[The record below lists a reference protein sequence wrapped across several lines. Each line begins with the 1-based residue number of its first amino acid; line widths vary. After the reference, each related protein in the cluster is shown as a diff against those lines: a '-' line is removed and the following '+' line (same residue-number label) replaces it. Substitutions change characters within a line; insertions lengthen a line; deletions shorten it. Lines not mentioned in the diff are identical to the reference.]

1 MGFFGRKKDKEKEKE
16 KKGGLFGWMKRKQA
30 DEPERE
36 EQIVEPE
43 PETDTDDV
51 AAQMLA
57 EREAARQAET
67 EQWREAAEA
76 EIAADQAEAAALAA
90 KAAQDELLTEEED
103 SEAENEEDEDDEEPI
118 AVTFQPEEAESE
130 AEEAEP
136 ETVKVEPEAV
146 AEPETV
152 ESEPETVAEPE
163 TVESEL
169 EEVAES
175 ETVESELEEV
185 AEPETVESELEEVAE
200 PETVEPEPEAVAE
213 LETVEPEPEA
223 VAEPETVET
232 EPEEIAEPETVET
245 EPEEVAEPETEEV
258 EPEEV
263 AEPETVE
270 TEPEEIAEPETVETE
285 PEEVAEPET
294 EEVEP
299 EEVAEPET
307 VEPEPEEV
315 AEPET
320 VETEPEEP
328 QEPEKKKKKG
338 FFEKI
343 RDGLRKTK
351 DSVIA
356 KMQLVL
362 NAFTKI
368 DEDLFDQLEETM
380 IMGDMGAETS
390 IEICDQLRKR
400 VKERGITDP
409 KQIMGLIQ
417 EIIGEMLGED
427 QTLQLQTKPSVIMV
441 IGVNGAGKTT
451 TIGKLCHQLK
461 EDGKKVIV
469 AAADTF
475 RAAAIDQL
483 EVWTDRAGVELVK
496 HAEGSDPAA
505 VVYDAIEAAKARN
518 CDVLICDTAGRLHNK
533 KNLMQELAKIN
544 RIIENKA
551 AGCDKEILLV
561 LDATTGQNA
570 VNQARLF
577 KEVADI
583 TGIVLT
589 KLDGTAKGG
598 IIVSIKNELEIPVKL
613 IGVGEKID
621 DLQPFHA
628 RDFVNA
634 LFETEERK

>member
-43 PETDTDDV
+43 SETDTDDV

-67 EQWREAAEA
+67 EQWREEAEA
-76 EIAADQAEAAALAA
+76 EIAADQVEAAALAA

-103 SEAENEEDEDDEEPI
+103 SEAENEEDEEEPI
-118 AVTFQPEEAESE
+118 VVTFQPEEADSE
-130 AEEAEP
+130 AEETEP
-136 ETVKVEPEAV
+136 
-146 AEPETV
+146 
-152 ESEPETVAEPE
+152 
-163 TVESEL
+163 
-169 EEVAES
+169 
-175 ETVESELEEV
+175 EEV

-200 PETVEPEPEAVAE
+200 PETVETEPEEVTEPEIVETE
-213 LETVEPEPEA
+213 LEEVT
-223 VAEPETVET
+223 EPETVET
-232 EPEEIAEPETVET
+232 EPEEI
-245 EPEEVAEPETEEV
+245 AEPETEEV

-263 AEPETVE
+263 AEPETE
-270 TEPEEIAEPETVETE
+270 ESEPEEVAEPETVETE
-285 PEEVAEPET
+285 PEEVAEPEAEASESEELDET
-294 EEVEP
+294 E
-299 EEVAEPET
+299 AE
-307 VEPEPEEV
+307 
-315 AEPET
+315 AS
-320 VETEPEEP
+320 EPEEP

>member
-36 EQIVEPE
+36 EQIVEPD

-67 EQWREAAEA
+67 EQWREEAEA

-103 SEAENEEDEDDEEPI
+103 SEADAEDEDDEEPI

-136 ETVKVEPEAV
+136 ETVKVEPE
-146 AEPETV
+146 
-152 ESEPETVAEPE
+152 
-163 TVESEL
+163 
-169 EEVAES
+169 
-175 ETVESELEEV
+175 
-185 AEPETVESELEEVAE
+185 
-200 PETVEPEPEAVAE
+200 TVEPEPEAVAE
-213 LETVEPEPEA
+213 SETVEPEPEA

-232 EPEEIAEPETVET
+232 ELEEVTEPETVETEPEEVAEPETVEPEPEEIAEPETVESELEEIAEPETVEPEPEEVAEPETVET

-258 EPEEV
+258 ESEEFE
-263 AEPETVE
+263 EPE
-270 TEPEEIAEPETVETE
+270 AS
-285 PEEVAEPET
+285 
-294 EEVEP
+294 
-299 EEVAEPET
+299 
-307 VEPEPEEV
+307 
-315 AEPET
+315 
-320 VETEPEEP
+320 EPEEP

-505 VVYDAIEAAKARN
+505 GVYDAIEAAKARN

>member
-67 EQWREAAEA
+67 EQWREEAEA

-103 SEAENEEDEDDEEPI
+103 SEADAEDEEDEDDEEPI

-130 AEEAEP
+130 AEEVEP

-152 ESEPETVAEPE
+152 EPEPEA
-163 TVESEL
+163 
-169 EEVAES
+169 VAES

-185 AEPETVESELEEVAE
+185 AEPETVE
-200 PETVEPEPEAVAE
+200 T
-213 LETVEPEPEA
+213 EPEA

-232 EPEEIAEPETVET
+232 EPEEIAEPETVES
-245 EPEEVAEPETEEV
+245 
-258 EPEEV
+258 
-263 AEPETVE
+263 
-270 TEPEEIAEPETVETE
+270 EPEEI
-285 PEEVAEPET
+285 
-294 EEVEP
+294 
-299 EEVAEPET
+299 AEPET

-320 VETEPEEP
+320 EESESEEVAEPETEESESEELDETEAEASEPEGP

>member
-36 EQIVEPE
+36 EQIVEQE

-67 EQWREAAEA
+67 EQWREEAEA
-76 EIAADQAEAAALAA
+76 EIAADQVEAAALAA

-103 SEAENEEDEDDEEPI
+103 SEAENEEDEEEPI
-118 AVTFQPEEAESE
+118 VVTFQPEEAESE

-136 ETVKVEPEAV
+136 EEV

-152 ESEPETVAEPE
+152 ET
-163 TVESEL
+163 
-169 EEVAES
+169 
-175 ETVESELEEV
+175 ELEEV
-185 AEPETVESELEEVAE
+185 AEPETEESES
-200 PETVEPEPEAVAE
+200 
-213 LETVEPEPEA
+213 
-223 VAEPETVET
+223 
-232 EPEEIAEPETVET
+232 
-245 EPEEVAEPETEEV
+245 EEVAEPETEES
-258 EPEEV
+258 ESEEV

-270 TEPEEIAEPETVETE
+270 TEPEEVTELETVETE
-285 PEEVAEPET
+285 SEEVAEPEAEASESEELDET
-294 EEVEP
+294 E
-299 EEVAEPET
+299 AE
-307 VEPEPEEV
+307 
-315 AEPET
+315 AS
-320 VETEPEEP
+320 EPEEP

>member
-67 EQWREAAEA
+67 EQWREEAEA

-103 SEAENEEDEDDEEPI
+103 SEADAEDEEDEDDEEPI

-130 AEEAEP
+130 AEEVEP

-152 ESEPETVAEPE
+152 EPEPEA
-163 TVESEL
+163 
-169 EEVAES
+169 VAES

-185 AEPETVESELEEVAE
+185 AEPETVE
-200 PETVEPEPEAVAE
+200 T
-213 LETVEPEPEA
+213 EPEA

-232 EPEEIAEPETVET
+232 EPEEIAEPETVES
-245 EPEEVAEPETEEV
+245 
-258 EPEEV
+258 
-263 AEPETVE
+263 
-270 TEPEEIAEPETVETE
+270 EPEEIAEPETVEPEPEEVAESETE
-285 PEEVAEPET
+285 ESESEEVAEPET
-294 EEVEP
+294 VEPEP

>member
-67 EQWREAAEA
+67 EQWREEAEA

-103 SEAENEEDEDDEEPI
+103 SEADAEDEEDEDDEEPI

-136 ETVKVEPEAV
+136 ETVEAEPEEVAEPETEEVEPEAV

-152 ESEPETVAEPE
+152 ETEPEEVAEPE
-163 TVESEL
+163 TVEPEP
-169 EEVAES
+169 EEI
-175 ETVESELEEV
+175 

-200 PETVEPEPEAVAE
+200 PETVEPEPE
-213 LETVEPEPEA
+213 
-223 VAEPETVET
+223 
-232 EPEEIAEPETVET
+232 EIAEPETVES

-263 AEPETVE
+263 AEPETE
-270 TEPEEIAEPETVETE
+270 AEASEPE
-285 PEEVAEPET
+285 
-294 EEVEP
+294 
-299 EEVAEPET
+299 
-307 VEPEPEEV
+307 
-315 AEPET
+315 
-320 VETEPEEP
+320 
-328 QEPEKKKKKG
+328 EPEKKKKKG

>member
-67 EQWREAAEA
+67 EQWREEAEA

-103 SEAENEEDEDDEEPI
+103 SEADAEDEEDEDDEEPI

-152 ESEPETVAEPE
+152 ET
-163 TVESEL
+163 EL
-169 EEVAES
+169 EEI
-175 ETVESELEEV
+175 

-200 PETVEPEPEAVAE
+200 PETVE
-213 LETVEPEPEA
+213 T
-223 VAEPETVET
+223 
-232 EPEEIAEPETVET
+232 
-245 EPEEVAEPETEEV
+245 

-270 TEPEEIAEPETVETE
+270 T
-285 PEEVAEPET
+285 
-294 EEVEP
+294 
-299 EEVAEPET
+299 
-307 VEPEPEEV
+307 EPEEV

>member
-36 EQIVEPE
+36 AQIVEPE

-67 EQWREAAEA
+67 EQWREEAEA

-103 SEAENEEDEDDEEPI
+103 SEADAEDEDDEEPI
-118 AVTFQPEEAESE
+118 AVTFQPEEAEPE

-146 AEPETV
+146 AEP
-152 ESEPETVAEPE
+152 
-163 TVESEL
+163 
-169 EEVAES
+169 

-200 PETVEPEPEAVAE
+200 PETVE
-213 LETVEPEPEA
+213 TEPEA

-232 EPEEIAEPETVET
+232 EPEEI
-245 EPEEVAEPETEEV
+245 
-258 EPEEV
+258 
-263 AEPETVE
+263 
-270 TEPEEIAEPETVETE
+270 
-285 PEEVAEPET
+285 AEPET

-320 VETEPEEP
+320 VEPEPEEVAEPETVESEPEEFDETEAEASEPEEP

>member
-57 EREAARQAET
+57 EREEARQAET
-67 EQWREAAEA
+67 EQWREEAEA
-76 EIAADQAEAAALAA
+76 EIAADQVEAAALAA

-103 SEAENEEDEDDEEPI
+103 SEADAEDEDDEEPI
-118 AVTFQPEEAESE
+118 VVTFQPEEAEPE
-130 AEEAEP
+130 AEE
-136 ETVKVEPEAV
+136 
-146 AEPETV
+146 
-152 ESEPETVAEPE
+152 AEPE

-169 EEVAES
+169 EEI
-175 ETVESELEEV
+175 
-185 AEPETVESELEEVAE
+185 AEPETVE
-200 PETVEPEPEAVAE
+200 T
-213 LETVEPEPEA
+213 EPEA

-245 EPEEVAEPETEEV
+245 EPEEVAEPETV
-258 EPEEV
+258 EP
-263 AEPETVE
+263 
-270 TEPEEIAEPETVETE
+270 
-285 PEEVAEPET
+285 
-294 EEVEP
+294 
-299 EEVAEPET
+299 
-307 VEPEPEEV
+307 
-315 AEPET
+315 
-320 VETEPEEP
+320 EPEEP

>member
-43 PETDTDDV
+43 PETDTDDI

-67 EQWREAAEA
+67 EQWREEAEA

-103 SEAENEEDEDDEEPI
+103 SEADAEDEEDEDDEEPI

-130 AEEAEP
+130 AEEVEP

-152 ESEPETVAEPE
+152 EPEPEA
-163 TVESEL
+163 
-169 EEVAES
+169 VAES

-185 AEPETVESELEEVAE
+185 AEPETVE
-200 PETVEPEPEAVAE
+200 T
-213 LETVEPEPEA
+213 EPEA

-232 EPEEIAEPETVET
+232 EPEEIAEPETVESEPEEIAEPETVEPEPEEVAESET
-245 EPEEVAEPETEEV
+245 EESESEEVAEPETEEV

-263 AEPETVE
+263 AEPETEESESEELDE
-270 TEPEEIAEPETVETE
+270 TEAEASEPEG
-285 PEEVAEPET
+285 
-294 EEVEP
+294 
-299 EEVAEPET
+299 
-307 VEPEPEEV
+307 
-315 AEPET
+315 
-320 VETEPEEP
+320 P

-390 IEICDQLRKR
+390 IEICDQLRKQ

>member
-36 EQIVEPE
+36 EQIVEQE

-67 EQWREAAEA
+67 EQWREEAEA
-76 EIAADQAEAAALAA
+76 EIATDQVEAAALAA

-103 SEAENEEDEDDEEPI
+103 SEAENEEDEEEPI
-118 AVTFQPEEAESE
+118 VVTFQPEEADSE
-130 AEEAEP
+130 AEETEP
-136 ETVKVEPEAV
+136 
-146 AEPETV
+146 
-152 ESEPETVAEPE
+152 
-163 TVESEL
+163 
-169 EEVAES
+169 
-175 ETVESELEEV
+175 EEV

-200 PETVEPEPEAVAE
+200 PETVETEPEEVTEPEIVESE
-213 LETVEPEPEA
+213 LEEVT
-223 VAEPETVET
+223 EPETVET
-232 EPEEIAEPETVET
+232 ELEEVTEPETVES
-245 EPEEVAEPETEEV
+245 ELEEVAEPETEESESEEV
-258 EPEEV
+258 AEPETEESESEEV

-270 TEPEEIAEPETVETE
+270 TEPEEVTELETVETE
-285 PEEVAEPET
+285 SEEVAEPEAEASESEELDET
-294 EEVEP
+294 E
-299 EEVAEPET
+299 AE
-307 VEPEPEEV
+307 
-315 AEPET
+315 AS
-320 VETEPEEP
+320 EPEEP

-409 KQIMGLIQ
+409 NQIMGLIQ

>member
-67 EQWREAAEA
+67 EQWREEAEA
-76 EIAADQAEAAALAA
+76 EIAADQVEAAALAA

-103 SEAENEEDEDDEEPI
+103 SEADAEDEDDEEPI
-118 AVTFQPEEAESE
+118 VVTFQPEEAEPE
-130 AEEAEP
+130 AEE
-136 ETVKVEPEAV
+136 
-146 AEPETV
+146 
-152 ESEPETVAEPE
+152 AEPE

-169 EEVAES
+169 EEI
-175 ETVESELEEV
+175 
-185 AEPETVESELEEVAE
+185 AEPETVE
-200 PETVEPEPEAVAE
+200 T
-213 LETVEPEPEA
+213 EPEA

-245 EPEEVAEPETEEV
+245 EPEEVAEPET
-258 EPEEV
+258 
-263 AEPETVE
+263 VE
-270 TEPEEIAEPETVETE
+270 T
-285 PEEVAEPET
+285 
-294 EEVEP
+294 EP

-315 AEPET
+315 AEPEIVETEPEAVAEPEIVETEPETVAEPETVEPEPEEVVEPET

>member
-67 EQWREAAEA
+67 EQWREEAEA
-76 EIAADQAEAAALAA
+76 EIAADQVEAAALAA

-103 SEAENEEDEDDEEPI
+103 SEAENEEDEEEPI
-118 AVTFQPEEAESE
+118 VVTFQPEEADSE
-130 AEEAEP
+130 AEETEPEEVAEP
-136 ETVKVEPEAV
+136 ETVETEPEEV

-152 ESEPETVAEPE
+152 ESK
-163 TVESEL
+163 
-169 EEVAES
+169 
-175 ETVESELEEV
+175 LEEV

-200 PETVEPEPEAVAE
+200 PETVETEPEEVTELETVETEPEAVAE
-213 LETVEPEPEA
+213 PETVEAEPEA

-232 EPEEIAEPETVET
+232 EPEAVAEPETEESEPEEVAEPETVET
-245 EPEEVAEPETEEV
+245 EPEEVAEPEAEASESEELD
-258 EPEEV
+258 
-263 AEPETVE
+263 E
-270 TEPEEIAEPETVETE
+270 TEAE
-285 PEEVAEPET
+285 AS
-294 EEVEP
+294 
-299 EEVAEPET
+299 
-307 VEPEPEEV
+307 
-315 AEPET
+315 
-320 VETEPEEP
+320 EPEEP